1 MSKNVEHSLE
11 KTPCRGAH
19 REIYKF
25 HTSVISTHFF
35 DQVEIFFFLTHCI
48 VNNSNNNNN
57 NNNND
62 NNNNKGKELEKIE
75 ECQFLREE
83 IEKLMLWKLNQVTAE
98 LIVPDWGIG
107 SRYV

>member
-1 MSKNVEHSLE
+1 MSFIMSKNVEHSLE

-48 VNNSNNNNN
+48 VNNNNNNN
-57 NNNND
+57 
-62 NNNNKGKELEKIE
+62 KIITIIMIIIIKAKNW
-75 ECQFLREE
+75 R
-83 IEKLMLWKLNQVTAE
+83 K
-98 LIVPDWGIG
+98 
-107 SRYV
+107 

>member
-1 MSKNVEHSLE
+1 MSFIMSKNVEHSLE

-48 VNNSNNNNN
+48 VNNNNNNN
-57 NNNND
+57 NNNNIIIIIMIIIIIKAK
-62 NNNNKGKELEKIE
+62 NWRK
-75 ECQFLREE
+75 
-83 IEKLMLWKLNQVTAE
+83 
-98 LIVPDWGIG
+98 
-107 SRYV
+107 

>member
-1 MSKNVEHSLE
+1 MSFIMSKNVEHSLE

-48 VNNSNNNNN
+48 VNNNNNNN
-57 NNNND
+57 N
-62 NNNNKGKELEKIE
+62 KIITIIMIIIIKAKNW
-75 ECQFLREE
+75 R
-83 IEKLMLWKLNQVTAE
+83 K
-98 LIVPDWGIG
+98 
-107 SRYV
+107 

>member
-1 MSKNVEHSLE
+1 MSFIMSKNVEHSLE

-48 VNNSNNNNN
+48 VNNNNNNN
-57 NNNND
+57 NNNN
-62 NNNNKGKELEKIE
+62 KIITIIMIIIIKAKNW
-75 ECQFLREE
+75 R
-83 IEKLMLWKLNQVTAE
+83 K
-98 LIVPDWGIG
+98 
-107 SRYV
+107 

>member
-1 MSKNVEHSLE
+1 ME
-11 KTPCRGAH
+11 AH

-25 HTSVISTHFF
+25 RTFVISTHSF

-48 VNNSNNNNN
+48 VNNNNNN

-62 NNNNKGKELEKIE
+62 NNNNDNNNKSKELEKIE

-83 IEKLMLWKLNQVTAE
+83 IEKLMLRKLNQVTAE
-98 LIVPDWGIG
+98 LIVRDWGIG